1 MGGATV
7 NLPASDV
14 PAYVF
19 ALLVLVAIG
28 AFLLAVRKATPT
40 LRKIGHA
47 IDDFVGEP
55 ARPGVHARPGVVE
68 SVALLRGELGD
79 LTRIVDDRTKGLAGD
94 VAALASTTSHRLDE
108 HGSRLDAHGRRL
120 DELGRAFERL
130 SARADPPRP
139 PGT

>member
-1 MGGATV
+1 M
-7 NLPASDV
+7 NLPAADV
-14 PAYVF
+14 PAYVL
-19 ALLVLVAIG
+19 A
-28 AFLLAVRKATPT
+28 LAVLGALGALGLLIRKAAPT

-47 IDDFVGEP
+47 VDDFVGEP
-55 ARPGVHARPGVVE
+55 ARPGVDARPGVVE

-130 SARADPPRP
+130 TARHDVLPPP
-139 PGT
+139 PP